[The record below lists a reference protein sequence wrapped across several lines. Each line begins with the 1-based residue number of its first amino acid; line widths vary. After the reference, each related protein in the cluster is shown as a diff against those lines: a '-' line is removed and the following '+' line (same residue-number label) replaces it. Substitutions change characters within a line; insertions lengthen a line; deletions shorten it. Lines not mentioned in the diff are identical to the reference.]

1 MGYPTE
7 EQALFI
13 LVNSFAE
20 EMKTKLK
27 IKLHQGLLGWNGT
40 WTPWV
45 EWDWTVEQIK
55 CEIEQHLVKDDPV
68 DLANLAVFW
77 WYQLKKQERLDAEER
92 KISIQSLDKENM
104 EGTYLPKM

>member
-1 MGYPTE
+1 MVFPTE

-27 IKLHQGLLGWNGT
+27 AKLHQGFLGWNGT
-40 WTPWV
+40 WTI
-45 EWDWTVEQIK
+45 EQIK
-55 CEIEQHLVKDDPV
+55 CEIEQHLMKDDPV
-68 DLANLAVFW
+68 DVANFAVFW

-92 KISIQSLDKENM
+92 KISIQSLDKENT
-104 EGTYLPKM
+104 EETYLPKM